1 MDTTSVPHSQPMM
14 GANIQQPMMQRTM
27 SGHMMSPQQPM
38 AMGNMGMPQQSH
50 IMMSGTPVGMPMMG
64 EIIYLFI
71 LGSMIIDSFY
81 IHLQ

>member
-50 IMMSGTPVGMPMMG
+50 MMMSGTPVGMPMMG
-64 EIIYLFI
+64 EIVYCLFTYLREN
-71 LGSMIIDSFY
+71 DN
-81 IHLQ
+81 